1 MKALVQASKAALL
14 VFLLFLSSHPPL
26 AQAAIIT
33 LDTVTVGD
41 AGNAD
46 DSNSLGGVDYSFK
59 MACFEVSNGQY
70 TEFLNAVAATDTYGL
85 YQEFWMKDNVRQTA
99 SNTDGIVRSGSSGS
113 YSYSTSTPD
122 SPVHNV
128 TFWSAVRFA
137 NWMSNGQGSG
147 STETGAYD
155 LTDSDAITNNTVT
168 RDSWYDSSSGNT
180 SGSTIWALPTIDEFY
195 KAGWYQPS
203 GSGGDSDDYWKWATG
218 SNSRPTAASSI
229 TDTSEKKIVYNQNG
243 GFSGTYGPADAEE
256 SSGLSYYGTCGQ
268 EGNMSEWVDSIGS
281 NSANRKYTT
290 VNYSTDIL
298 DIAGLSGSFSE
309 ATPTTKTS
317 TMGFRL
323 VSMTAVPEPHEYALM
338 AGLGLLGWAAFRSR
352 LRKNLA

>member
-1 MKALVQASKAALL
+1 MKALAQASKAALL

-33 LDTVTVGD
+33 IDTVAVGD

-46 DSNSLGGVDYSFK
+46 DSSKSYGGVDYSFN
-59 MACFEVSNGQY
+59 MGCFEVSNGQY
-70 TEFLNAVAATDTYGL
+70 TEFLNAVAATDTHGL
-85 YQEFWMKDNVRQTA
+85 YQEFWMKNNVRETG
-99 SNTDGIVRSGSSGS
+99 SSTDGIVRSGSSGS
-113 YSYSTSTPD
+113 YTYSTSTPD

-128 TFWSAVRFA
+128 TYWSAVRFA

-155 LTDSDAITNNTVT
+155 LTDSDAITNNSMT

-180 SGSTIWALPTIDEFY
+180 SGSTVWALPTIDEFY

-203 GSGGDSDDYWKWATG
+203 GSGGDSDDYWAWATG

-229 TDTSEKKIVYNQNG
+229 TDTSENKIVYYQVG
-243 GFSGTYGPADAEE
+243 HSGQLSGPADAEE

-268 EGNMSEWVDSIGS
+268 EGNLSEWIDTIGS

-290 VNYSTDIL
+290 VNYTTDIV
-298 DIAGLSGSFSE
+298 DITSGSFSE
-309 ATPTTKTS
+309 ASPTTKQS

-323 VSMTAVPEPHEYALM
+323 VSLTAVPEPHEYALM

-352 LRKNLA
+352 LRKNPA

>member
-1 MKALVQASKAALL
+1 MKALTQTSKAALI

-41 AGNAD
+41 AGNVD
-46 DSNSLGGVDYSFK
+46 DSNSLGGVDYSFN
-59 MACFEVSNGQY
+59 MGCFEVSNGQY
-70 TEFLNAVAATDTYGL
+70 TEFLNAVAATDAHGL
-85 YQEFWMKDNVRQTA
+85 YQSGMHYNYRSQA
-99 SNTDGIVRSGSSGS
+99 SNTGIVRSGSSGS
-113 YSYSTSTPD
+113 YTYSTSTPD
-122 SPVHNV
+122 SPVHTV
-128 TFWSAVRFA
+128 SYWSAVRFA

-218 SNSRPTAASSI
+218 SNSTPTPASSI
-229 TDTSEKKIVYNQNG
+229 TDTSENKIVYYQAGSG
-243 GFSGTYGPADAEE
+243 GQLYGPADAEE
-256 SSGLSYYGTCGQ
+256 SSGLSYYNTCGQ

-281 NSANRKYTT
+281 NSAKRKYTT
-290 VNYSTDIL
+290 VNYSTDFLSIT
-298 DIAGLSGSFSE
+298 SGSFSE
-309 ATPTTKTS
+309 STPTTTTY